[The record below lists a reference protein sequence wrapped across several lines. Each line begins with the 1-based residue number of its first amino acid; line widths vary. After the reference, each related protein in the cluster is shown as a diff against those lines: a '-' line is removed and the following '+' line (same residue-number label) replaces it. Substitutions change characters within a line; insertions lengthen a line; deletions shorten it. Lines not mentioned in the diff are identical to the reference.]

1 MGAIAKFGPKGCTP
15 LPSLHTIHP
24 APQKGGKAPRGT
36 RREQNLLGKHTAPA
50 LASSLNKEKFDW
62 SHAELVA
69 LQEQM
74 LNLKNHPSDLDR
86 HPFQSAD
93 F

>member
-24 APQKGGKAPRGT
+24 APQKGRKAPWGT

-50 LASSLNKEKFDW
+50 LASGLNKMKFDW
-62 SHAELVA
+62 SHAEFVA
-69 LQEQM
+69 LQKQV
-74 LNLKNHPSDLDR
+74 LNLKKLI
-86 HPFQSAD
+86 
-93 F
+93 